1 MFPNPY
7 SADVFGNLD
16 TAGLCV
22 DMIWGYVVNVE
33 MKHAA
38 AETVKKIP
46 SVISVGGDMRQAD
59 RSVTVVILSLDWIIS
74 DV

>member
-1 MFPNPY
+1 MFPNTF
-7 SADVFGNLD
+7 SADVVGNVD

-33 MKHAA
+33 MRRAA
-38 AETVKKIP
+38 AETVKKNP
-46 SVISVGGDMRQAD
+46 SVISVGGDMRQAF